1 MLFWLGLLLAVVAV
15 ALLGLA
21 NRRRKESG
29 LPYGRL
35 IASDTGAWGPVSDPL
50 YNRELGLT
58 GKPDYLVE
66 SGSDLIPVE
75 VKSSR
80 APSAPYDAHIF
91 QLAAYC
97 LLVESHFGRR
107 PPYGILRYADHTFA
121 IDYTNELEAALLE
134 LIEEMRNDERRRSVN
149 RSHDQQG
156 RCIRCGYRSTCDQHL

>member
-1 MLFWLGLLLAVVAV
+1 MLFWLGFLLAAV
-15 ALLGLA
+15 AIVLLSLA
-21 NRRRKESG
+21 NRRRKDSG

-50 YNRELGLT
+50 YNRQLGLT
-58 GKPDYLVE
+58 GKPDYMVE

-107 PPYGILRYADHTFA
+107 PPYGILRYADRTFA
-121 IDYTNELEAALLE
+121 IDYTNELEGALLE

-149 RSHDQQG
+149 RSHDQPG
-156 RCIRCGYRSTCDQHL
+156 RCIHCGYRSTCDQHL